1 MTMLSFRV
9 DDREADEAQRWAET
23 LGIDRSELLRDA
35 LRRHL
40 DRLVSE
46 GDGDRWAHAPLDE
59 GERALEEIGDW
70 GPAEDWSDWVV
81 DAAG

>member
-9 DDREADEAQRWAET
+9 DDREAKEAQRWAET
-23 LGIDRSELLRDA
+23 LGIDRSELLREA

-40 DRLVSE
+40 NRLASE
-46 GDGDRWAHAPLDE
+46 GDADRWTAVPLDQ
-59 GERALEEIGDW
+59 GERALSELADW
-70 GPAEDWSDWVV
+70 GPAEDWSDWTV